1 MVLRRVEIV
10 GAGLAGLTAAINLAG
25 EGREVVVYEK
35 EKKIG
40 GMPSARP
47 DPAGGPF
54 DVPRLKGTIGI
65 DISPALTWV
74 ERSFLMIWGR
84 KVEMKPRPGL
94 PMYMVERGSRKTSL
108 DSLLYRTAK
117 ERGVKV
123 EFGQAFETRK
133 DFEDLPPGSI
143 IATGLEHRAFHTLG
157 IPHNTGYAIVAKGK
171 VDHQTATATIYMNDY
186 TVNYGF
192 TSTVNGLCYA
202 HLFQADKPIRDGD
215 LEGFDRDVRQA
226 ESYKLSPWKEV
237 DIGALP
243 YRSYSNPRLFW
254 GDKVLAGT
262 LAGAIDPLYGFGML
276 GALLSGKIAATA
288 QSDRDAAVKEFRRLN
303 VLYAPEL
310 LGRKLM
316 TLPPAFLRRGM
327 AEASAAVF
335 DLLPDSVVDFWYR
348 FVPGYG
354 RMG

>member
-1 MVLRRVEIV
+1 MRVEIV
-10 GAGLAGLTAAINLAG
+10 GAGLAGLTAAVNLAG
-25 EGREVVVYEK
+25 EGHEVVVYEK

-40 GMPSARP
+40 GIPSARP

-54 DVPRLKGTIGI
+54 GLSRLEEYIGI
-65 DISPALTWV
+65 DVSPALKRV
-74 ERSFLMIWGR
+74 ERSSLMIWGR
-84 KVEMKPRPGL
+84 KVEMKPRPAL
-94 PMYMVERGSRKTSL
+94 PMYMVERGSRRSSL
-108 DSLLYRTAK
+108 DSFLYRKAT
-117 ERGVKV
+117 ERGVKI

-143 IATGLEHRAFHTLG
+143 IATGLEHRAFETLG

-171 VDHQTATATIYMNDY
+171 VDYQGATATIYMSDY

-192 TSTVNGLCYA
+192 TSTVNGICYA
-202 HLFQADKPIRDGD
+202 QLFQTDKPISSDD

-226 ESYKLSPWKEV
+226 ESYGLSSWKEV
-237 DIGALP
+237 EIGALP

-254 GDKVLAGT
+254 DDKVLAGT
-262 LAGAIDPLYGFGML
+262 LAGAIDPLMGFGML
-276 GALLSGKIAATA
+276 GALLSGKIAAMA
-288 QSDRDAAVKEFRRLN
+288 QEDRGAALKEFRRLN

-310 LGRKLM
+310 LGRKVM
-316 TLPPAFLRRGM
+316 VSSPAFVRRGL
-327 AEASAAVF
+327 AELNAAVF
-335 DLLPDSVVDFWYR
+335 DALPDSVVDLWYR

>member
-1 MVLRRVEIV
+1 MRVEIV

-25 EGREVVVYEK
+25 EGYEVVVYEK
-35 EKKIG
+35 EKKVG
-40 GMPSARP
+40 GIPSARP

-54 DVPRLKGTIGI
+54 GLSRLKAYIGI
-65 DISPALTWV
+65 DVSPALKAV
-74 ERSFLMIWGR
+74 ERNSLMIWGR
-84 KVEMKPRPGL
+84 RVEMKPRPAL
-94 PMYMVERGSRKTSL
+94 PMYMVERGSRKSSL
-108 DSLLYRTAK
+108 DSFLYRKAT
-117 ERGVKV
+117 ERGVNV
-123 EFGQAFETRK
+123 EFGQPFETRK

-143 IATGLEHRAFHTLG
+143 IATGLERRAFEILG
-157 IPHNTGYAIVAKGK
+157 IPHNVGYAIVAKGK
-171 VDHQTATATIYMNDY
+171 VDYQAATATIYMNDY
-186 TVNYGF
+186 TINYGF
-192 TSTVNGLCYA
+192 TSTINGICYA
-202 HLFQADKPIRDGD
+202 QIFQADKPIRKDD

-237 DIGALP
+237 DIGVLP

-262 LAGAIDPLYGFGML
+262 LAGAIDPLMGFGML
-276 GALLSGKIAATA
+276 GALLSGKIAAMAQEDRRTA
-288 QSDRDAAVKEFRRLN
+288 LKEFRRLN

-316 TLPPAFLRRGM
+316 VSSPTFVRRGL
-327 AEASAAVF
+327 AEVNAAVF
-335 DLLPDSVVDFWYR
+335 DALPDSVVDLWYR

>member
-1 MVLRRVEIV
+1 MRVEIV

-25 EGREVVVYEK
+25 EGYEVVVYEK
-35 EKKIG
+35 EKKVG
-40 GMPSARP
+40 GIPSARP

-54 DVPRLKGTIGI
+54 GLSRLKAYIGI
-65 DISPALTWV
+65 DVSPALKAV
-74 ERSFLMIWGR
+74 ERNSLMIWGR
-84 KVEMKPRPGL
+84 RVEMKPRPAL
-94 PMYMVERGSRKTSL
+94 PMYMVERGSRKSSL
-108 DSLLYRTAK
+108 DSFLYRKAL
-117 ERGVKV
+117 ERGVNL

-143 IATGLEHRAFHTLG
+143 IATGLERRAFEILG
-157 IPHNTGYAIVAKGK
+157 IPHNVGYAIVAKGK
-171 VDHQTATATIYMNDY
+171 VDYQAATATIYMNDY
-186 TVNYGF
+186 TINYGF
-192 TSTVNGLCYA
+192 TSTINGICYA
-202 HLFQADKPIRDGD
+202 QIFQADKPIRKDD
-215 LEGFDRDVRQA
+215 LEGFDRDVRQT

-237 DIGALP
+237 DIGVLP

-262 LAGAIDPLYGFGML
+262 LAGAIDPLMGFGML
-276 GALLSGKIAATA
+276 GALLSGKIAAMAQEDRRTA
-288 QSDRDAAVKEFRRLN
+288 LKEFRRLN

-316 TLPPAFLRRGM
+316 VSSPTVVRRGL
-327 AEASAAVF
+327 AEVNAAVF
-335 DLLPDSVVDFWYR
+335 DALPDSVVDLWYR

>member
-1 MVLRRVEIV
+1 MGVEVV

-25 EGREVVVYEK
+25 EGHEVVVYEK

-54 DVPRLKGTIGI
+54 GVERLKAYIGF
-65 DISPALTWV
+65 DVSPALSWV
-74 ERSFLMIWGR
+74 ERNFLMIWGR

-94 PMYMVERGSRKTSL
+94 PMYMVERGSRKSSL
-108 DSLLYRTAK
+108 DSFLYREALD
-117 ERGVKV
+117 RGVKI

-143 IATGLEHRAFHTLG
+143 IATGLERRAFEILG
-157 IPHNTGYAIVAKGK
+157 IPHNIGYAIVAKGK
-171 VDHQTATATIYMNDY
+171 VDHQAATATIYMHDY

-192 TSTVNGLCYA
+192 TSTVNGICYA
-202 HLFQADKPIRDGD
+202 QIFQADKPIGKDD

-226 ESYKLSPWKEV
+226 ESYSLSPWKEV

-243 YRSYSNPRLFW
+243 YRSYSNPQFFW

-276 GALLSGKIAATA
+276 GALLSGKIAAMA
-288 QSDRDAAVKEFRRLN
+288 QADRRAALMEFRRLN

-316 TLPPAFLRRGM
+316 VSSPAFVRRGL
-327 AEASAAVF
+327 AELNAAVF
-335 DLLPDSVVDFWYR
+335 DVLPDSVVDLWYR

>member
-1 MVLRRVEIV
+1 M

-25 EGREVVVYEK
+25 EGCEVVVYEK

-40 GMPSARP
+40 GIPSARP

-54 DVPRLKGTIGI
+54 GISRLKEYIGI
-65 DISPALTWV
+65 DVSPALKPV
-74 ERSFLMIWGR
+74 ERSSLMIWGR
-84 KVEMKPRPGL
+84 KVELKTRPGI
-94 PMYMVERGSRKTSL
+94 PMYMVERGSRKSSL
-108 DSLLYRTAK
+108 DSFLHQKAVD
-117 ERGVKV
+117 RGVKV
-123 EFGQAFETRK
+123 EFGQSFETRK

-143 IATGLEHRAFHTLG
+143 IATGLERRPFELLG
-157 IPHNTGYAIVAKGK
+157 IPHNIGYAIVAKGK
-171 VDHQTATATIYMNDY
+171 VDYQAATTTIYMNDY
-186 TVNYGF
+186 TINYGF
-192 TSTVNGLCYA
+192 TSTINGICYA
-202 HLFQADKPIRDGD
+202 QIFQADKPIRKDD

-237 DIGALP
+237 DIGVLP

-262 LAGAIDPLYGFGML
+262 LAGAIDPLMGFGML
-276 GALLSGKIAATA
+276 GALLSGRIAAVAQEDRRTA
-288 QSDRDAAVKEFRRLN
+288 LKEFRRLN

-316 TLPPAFLRRGM
+316 IASPAFVRRGL
-327 AEASAAVF
+327 AELNTAVF
-335 DLLPDSVVDFWYR
+335 DVLPDSVVDLWYR

>member
-1 MVLRRVEIV
+1 MRVEIV

-25 EGREVVVYEK
+25 EGYEVVVYEK
-35 EKKIG
+35 EKKVG
-40 GMPSARP
+40 GIPSARP

-54 DVPRLKGTIGI
+54 GLSRLKAYIGI
-65 DISPALTWV
+65 DVSPALKAV
-74 ERSFLMIWGR
+74 ERNSLMIWGR
-84 KVEMKPRPGL
+84 RVEMKPRPAL
-94 PMYMVERGSRKTSL
+94 PMYMVERGSRKSSL
-108 DSLLYRTAK
+108 DSFLYRKAT
-117 ERGVKV
+117 ERGVNV
-123 EFGQAFETRK
+123 EFGQPFETRK

-143 IATGLEHRAFHTLG
+143 IATGLERRAFEILG
-157 IPHNTGYAIVAKGK
+157 IPHNVGYAIVAKGK
-171 VDHQTATATIYMNDY
+171 VDYQAATATIYMNDY
-186 TVNYGF
+186 TINYGF
-192 TSTVNGLCYA
+192 TSTINGICYA
-202 HLFQADKPIRDGD
+202 QIFQADKPIRKDD

-226 ESYKLSPWKEV
+226 ESYSLSAWKEV

-262 LAGAIDPLYGFGML
+262 LAGAIDPLMGFGML
-276 GALLSGKIAATA
+276 GALLSGKIAAMAQEDRRTA
-288 QSDRDAAVKEFRRLN
+288 LKEFRRLN

-316 TLPPAFLRRGM
+316 VSSPTFVRRGL
-327 AEASAAVF
+327 AEVNAAVF
-335 DLLPDSVVDFWYR
+335 DALPDSVVDLWYR

>member
-1 MVLRRVEIV
+1 MGVEIV

-25 EGREVVVYEK
+25 EGHEVVIYEK

-54 DVPRLKGTIGI
+54 GVPRLKEYIGI
-65 DISPALTWV
+65 DVSPALSWV
-74 ERSFLMIWGR
+74 ERNFLMIWGR

-94 PMYMVERGSRKTSL
+94 PMYMVERGSRKSSL
-108 DSLLYRTAK
+108 DFFLYRKALD
-117 ERGVKV
+117 RGVEI

-143 IATGLEHRAFHTLG
+143 IATGLERRAFEILG
-157 IPHNTGYAIVAKGK
+157 IPHNIGYAIVAKGK
-171 VDHQTATATIYMNDY
+171 VDHQVATATIYMNDY

-192 TSTVNGLCYA
+192 TSTVNGICYA
-202 HLFQADKPIRDGD
+202 QIFQADKPIGRDD

-226 ESYKLSPWKEV
+226 ESYNLSPWKEV

-262 LAGAIDPLYGFGML
+262 LAGAIDPLMGFGML

-288 QSDRDAAVKEFRRLN
+288 QADRSTALKEFRRLN

-316 TLPPAFLRRGM
+316 VSSPTFVRRGL
-327 AEASAAVF
+327 AEVNAAVF
-335 DLLPDSVVDFWYR
+335 DALPDSVVDLWYR